1 LPRKLGQITPPM
13 SASNDPVE
21 TLADPNVPLTPDQQA
36 KLESMSMIG
45 RPVTFKNKGKPGSWT
60 VGIVEDE
67 VSIIVWEYKHLIQRI
82 KFAEGVSW
90 DGSTHAYRTAYYTYQ
105 AGRAYIKWGQY
116 TQFLT
121 EGEYR
126 ELLGKARDKG
136 WDIF

>member
-1 LPRKLGQITPPM
+1 M
-13 SASNDPVE
+13 SDLQEPAEVV
-21 TLADPNVPLTPDQQA
+21 PNPDAPLTAAQLA
-36 KLESMSMIG
+36 HLESMSMVG
-45 RPVTFKNKGKPGSWT
+45 RPVTFKNKGKPGSWI
-60 VGIVEDE
+60 VGTVEDE

-121 EGEYR
+121 EAEYR
-126 ELLGKARDKG
+126 ELLGKAREKG